1 MKDLFRDIK
10 KRRERRQESVIER
23 TNKRDDDVD
32 GAFELMVIVEGRSTG
47 RIRSFQKYKEE

>member
-32 GAFELMVIVEGRSTG
+32 GAFELMVIVGERSTG
-47 RIRSFQKYKEE
+47 RIRSFQK

>member
-47 RIRSFQKYKEE
+47 RIRSFKKYKEE